1 MSRWS
6 KVEGKWFWLGL
17 FGLMLVLRLPS
28 FLQTWWYGDENI
40 YMAIGQAITKGQWLY
55 VDAWDHKPPMIYL
68 VYALSYWLF
77 GNSLWPLR
85 LLNAI
90 LAFLGVVA
98 FYWLSS
104 RLFGLS
110 TRTSQVLAV
119 VYTFALSLVF
129 EGPLFNTENWFMPL
143 IWLGLVCLVI
153 GLNLL
158 KPLAQPQFG
167 WWLLGSVLWSL
178 AAFSKMHA
186 VLEIAILTLVLIVI
200 YGQQQLSLTTD
211 NPNSTGSTLTKLVNL
226 SKTWVTQ
233 LVSQTQF
240 WRYFGSLVGLMVL
253 PYLVTG
259 ALYWFNGYWPDF
271 YFAVWGYNQDYIT
284 YAANSVILFGFNLSE
299 WSVSGNQLHLFLLS
313 LWLVTSS
320 WLLLQHHFSQRWFW
334 FTNWLGAAM
343 CAVLLS
349 ERNYPHYMLQ
359 VLPLGVLGLGLLSQ
373 RWFTIESIITKVK
386 DTVFSLLV
394 LQIFTYTFAQG
405 SLILNYYSPNT
416 YFFEFAKVVLG
427 QQELSRWQA
436 KFSLEVVNNRDLL
449 VGTIQKYTTN
459 TDKIFLIANQA
470 DLYFL
475 SERLSG
481 YKFLVDFHYPT
492 EELPQIVAHLER
504 NNTKLV
510 MIDQKSPK
518 AEAATTLLVSH
529 GFVLVE
535 TVLDRYHFW
544 LKPSTQFSPPGETG
558 ERCLGVTNQRC

>member
-1 MSRWS
+1 
-6 KVEGKWFWLGL
+6 
-17 FGLMLVLRLPS
+17 LVLRLPS
-28 FLQTWWYGDENI
+28 FLQTWWYVDENI

-119 VYTFALSLVF
+119 VYTFALNLVF
-129 EGPLFNTENWFMPL
+129 EGPVFNAENWFMPL

-320 WLLLQHHFSQRWFW
+320 WLLLQHHFSQRFLVYQLAGSSYVCRLVVRTQLPTLYVTSSA
-334 FTNWLGAAM
+334 FRSFGFRPVKPTLVHYRIDNYQ
-343 CAVLLS
+343 S
-349 ERNYPHYMLQ
+349 ERHCFQFVSFANLYLHLCPRQFDFELLLTKYLLFRVCQSSFRSTRAFQ
-359 VLPLGVLGLGLLSQ
+359 VAS
-373 RWFTIESIITKVK
+373 
-386 DTVFSLLV
+386 
-394 LQIFTYTFAQG
+394 
-405 SLILNYYSPNT
+405 
-416 YFFEFAKVVLG
+416 
-427 QQELSRWQA
+427 
-436 KFSLEVVNNRDLL
+436 
-449 VGTIQKYTTN
+449 
-459 TDKIFLIANQA
+459 
-470 DLYFL
+470 
-475 SERLSG
+475 
-481 YKFLVDFHYPT
+481 
-492 EELPQIVAHLER
+492 
-504 NNTKLV
+504 
-510 MIDQKSPK
+510 
-518 AEAATTLLVSH
+518 
-529 GFVLVE
+529 
-535 TVLDRYHFW
+535 
-544 LKPSTQFSPPGETG
+544 
-558 ERCLGVTNQRC
+558 